1 MPDRDGWGALD
12 ASPAGPP
19 ADPLADP
26 LANDPAPAFARCFVG
41 PDGERVLNTLR
52 AMTLGRALGPDAPDA
67 ALRHL
72 EGQRQLVAVIL
83 ALVARGARRGPV
95 A

>member
-1 MPDRDGWGALD
+1 MTERGGWSALEAVPAA
-12 ASPAGPP
+12 ASP
-19 ADPLADP
+19 D
-26 LANDPAPAFARCFVG
+26 DPAPAFARCFAG

-83 ALVARGARRGPV
+83 ALVARGASRGPGG
-95 A
+95 